1 MEMLQHHSTINNH
14 SLSLLLSYGP
24 LGLIRATKTLIGQN
38 SICVDTGC
46 IALNNHSEVE
56 IVLSIRTGNTSKT
69 YRIPATVSG
78 CGEYGVKLLFKDCAK
93 STLEALLP
101 FITRH

>member
-1 MEMLQHHSTINNH
+1 MLHNSTTTTEPNI
-14 SLSLLLSYGP
+14 SLMLSYGP
-24 LGLIRATKTLIGQN
+24 LGLIRATKTLIGEN

-46 IALNNHSEVE
+46 IALNDHSEVE
-56 IVLSIRTGNTSKT
+56 IVLSIRSDTQTRT

-78 CGEYGVKLLFKDCAK
+78 HDKHGVKLTFRECAK
-93 STLEALLP
+93 ATMEALLP